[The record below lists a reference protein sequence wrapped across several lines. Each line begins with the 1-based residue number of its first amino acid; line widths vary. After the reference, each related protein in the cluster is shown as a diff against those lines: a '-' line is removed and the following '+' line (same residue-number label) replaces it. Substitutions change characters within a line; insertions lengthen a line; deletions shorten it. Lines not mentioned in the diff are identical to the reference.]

1 MENAK
6 TGSLYILGH
15 PLNLGDP
22 QVIGIVIAIFTV
34 LITIGFLLWHYKK
47 AARKAVL
54 LMGLS
59 DAGKTLIYTQLL
71 HHKFVRTHTSVK
83 ENSGEYDCGKGLL
96 SIIDIPG
103 HERLRAKFFDEYKQA
118 AKGIVYIID
127 SITVQKDVRDVAEFL
142 YTLLSD
148 PVVANH
154 SLPFLILCNKQ
165 DQTMAKGCS
174 VIKSL
179 LEKEMNVL
187 RMTKLSQVE
196 SMTETANNNTFL
208 GKKEK
213 DFEFAHLLP
222 LKVDFAE
229 SAAVQRDP
237 EEPADVNGLT
247 KWILQIA

>member
-6 TGSLYILGH
+6 NTSPFKLGH
-15 PLNLGDP
+15 SLNIGDP

-34 LITIGFLLWHYKK
+34 LITIGFFLWRYKK
-47 AARKAVL
+47 TARKAVL

-83 ENSGEYDCGKGLL
+83 ENSGEYAFGKGLL
-96 SIIDIPG
+96 RIIDIPG
-103 HERLRAKFFDEYKQA
+103 HERLRAKFFDEYKHA
-118 AKGIVYIID
+118 AKGIVYIVD
-127 SITVQKDVRDVAEFL
+127 SVTVQKDIRDVAEFL

-148 PVVANH
+148 LVVANH

-187 RMTKLSQVE
+187 RTTKSSQLE
-196 SMTETANNNTFL
+196 STNETANNNTFL

-213 DFEFAHLLP
+213 EFEFAHLLP
-222 LKVDFAE
+222 VKVDFVE
-229 SAAVQRDP
+229 STAVQRDP
-237 EEPADVNGLT
+237 EEPAELDGLK
-247 KWILQIA
+247 KWLLQIA